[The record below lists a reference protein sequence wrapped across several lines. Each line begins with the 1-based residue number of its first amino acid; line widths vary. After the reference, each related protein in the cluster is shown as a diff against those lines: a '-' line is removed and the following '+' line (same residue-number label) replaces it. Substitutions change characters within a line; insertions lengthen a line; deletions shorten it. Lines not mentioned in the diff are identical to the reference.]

1 MSSRPQRRHIRTDIL
16 AKWRSSQSRRNV
28 RHAEIAVGEV
38 TDGERIVHRGSAH
51 DTNPLSAAACI
62 AYLRIFATRRLRT
75 RGCEHEITA
84 NRIVPLTGPRPMA
97 DSTTPR
103 WLKVLG
109 STCPT

>member
-28 RHAEIAVGEV
+28 RHAAIAVGEV

-62 AYLRIFATRRLRT
+62 
-75 RGCEHEITA
+75 
-84 NRIVPLTGPRPMA
+84 NRCTKRNSSGERA
-97 DSTTPR
+97 DAQSVR
-103 WLKVLG
+103 
-109 STCPT
+109 